1 MPILRKLGAFA
12 PLSPGETA
20 PFSALLSERVA
31 MVRGTEIASEGQ
43 VGRKIFFVRSG
54 WGASAKLLRDG
65 RRQIISLVI
74 PGDCVGLRCAA
85 LERWDHSFTALT
97 DIEVSSFDTANLR
110 PIFNAHPNLRRA
122 ILRAA
127 SHEES
132 VMVHR
137 LVGIGRLNALSR
149 TAQLFTELHA
159 RLQLVGLGTDRDFDC
174 PLNQNVLADTLG
186 LSHVHVNRVLR
197 QLRER
202 KLLTFN
208 AGNVRILNAAELRAL
223 AGIEVTSG
231 G

>member
-1 MPILRKLGAFA
+1 
-12 PLSPGETA
+12 
-20 PFSALLSERVA
+20 
-31 MVRGTEIASEGQ
+31 
-43 VGRKIFFVRSG
+43 
-54 WGASAKLLRDG
+54 
-65 RRQIISLVI
+65 
-74 PGDCVGLRCAA
+74 
-85 LERWDHSFTALT
+85 
-97 DIEVSSFDTANLR
+97 
-110 PIFNAHPNLRRA
+110 
-122 ILRAA
+122 
-127 SHEES
+127 
-132 VMVHR
+132 MVHR